1 MLGGIGKCITRK
13 YKELKMSS
21 SKAQL
26 SITKRVL
33 LDFVKF
39 KTNNNFKFFGGNEYI
54 ASVLDLT
61 KNTAKTFV
69 NDLIREGYL
78 YKETDKK
85 GRRLLSLTGKE
96 YKPLFEDLTNLDKK
110 ALREENNDLKQ
121 DNKYLEQELETH
133 KHHAN
138 MLLSEKTDLIIS
150 NTELNIKIQEL
161 EERIAK
167 LENRTTK
174 LENLF
179 YKNGISQE
187 QLEKAIQENEKKD

>member
-1 MLGGIGKCITRK
+1 
-13 YKELKMSS
+13 MSS

-85 GRRLLSLTGKE
+85 GRRLLSLSGIHGRRV
-96 YKPLFEDLTNLDKK
+96 LQLLHR
-110 ALREENNDLKQ
+110 LR
-121 DNKYLEQELETH
+121 
-133 KHHAN
+133 
-138 MLLSEKTDLIIS
+138 
-150 NTELNIKIQEL
+150 
-161 EERIAK
+161 R
-167 LENRTTK
+167 R
-174 LENLF
+174 
-179 YKNGISQE
+179 
-187 QLEKAIQENEKKD
+187 